1 MTVSEAT
8 RGWRPDIQ
16 GLRGVAVIL
25 VVAFHAGLP
34 LPGGFTGV
42 DVFFVISGFVIG
54 QLILR
59 QLASDDGFGFRR
71 FYARRIVR
79 LLPALT
85 LMLVVVVLLSALLPS
100 PMGQP
105 QETLKTAIGTVFLA
119 ANIVLERSFGGYF
132 QPRLESNPLLNTWS
146 LSVEEQFYLVL
157 PAVLVVAWVVARRFQ
172 WNPRRVGAV
181 AISVVALGSLLMLVG
196 APLLPAAV
204 APSVEAFTFF
214 SATTRAWEFC
224 VGVLLVLLLNEKHL
238 SQRWANALV
247 GLGIILILAGAFVIS
262 PESRFPGPLTLLPV
276 AGAALAIASANQSR
290 VGGVV
295 FGNRPLV
302 WVGDLSYSWYLW
314 HWPIIVFAAAV
325 FGDEMWVSA
334 LAGLFSLL
342 PAALSRRFVEIPFM
356 RRMRLSIRQSFAL
369 FIALNGLVLLVI
381 AGTLAFISSGF
392 LRPWSMN
399 AHSAIQNGCDGPNP
413 DLAKCTWNAGPES
426 VGSVLVVGDS
436 NAWSSADGVIAAAEE
451 QRMTT
456 IVASTNGCP
465 FISRERIEP
474 QGPCSDA
481 QESSWK
487 VVEQV
492 SPDILVV
499 ANNRSESVD
508 ESHVDSLLS
517 DLNRLVDDVLF
528 IEKDVGGDS
537 YSGRQSILVSL
548 GSSTRR
554 VEKVES
560 RAAIPETSSATVLP
574 LSRALCEE
582 KGCFV
587 AKDGVEFFTDPGHLS
602 REGALLL
609 TPELSDYLARTTS
622 R

>member
-1 MTVSEAT
+1 MAPNRLQFHSMTVSEAT

-34 LPGGFTGV
+34 MPGGFTGV

-59 QLASDDGFGFRR
+59 QLSSDDGFGFRR

-119 ANIVLERSFGGYF
+119 SNIVLERSFGGYF
-132 QPRLESNPLLNTWS
+132 QPRLESNALLNTWS

-157 PAVLVVAWVVARRFQ
+157 PAVLVVAWIVARHLE
-172 WNPRRVGAV
+172 WNPRRVGAA

-196 APLLPAAV
+196 APLLPVAV

-224 VGVLLVLLLNEKHL
+224 VGVLLVLVFSERHV
-238 SQRWANALV
+238 SRRWGTALV
-247 GLGIILILAGAFVIS
+247 VLGSLMILAGAFVIS

-276 AGAALAIASANQSR
+276 AGAALVIASANRSR

-314 HWPIIVFAAAV
+314 HWPIIVFAGAV
-325 FGDEMWVSA
+325 FGDELWVSA
-334 LAGLFSLL
+334 LAGLFSLPL
-342 PAALSRRFVEIPFM
+342 AALSRRFVEIPFM
-356 RRMRLSIRQSFAL
+356 RGTRLSIKQSYVL
-369 FIALNGLVLLVI
+369 FVALNGFVLLVI
-381 AGTLAFISSGF
+381 AGTLSFISSGV
-392 LRPWSMN
+392 LRPSSMN
-399 AHSAIQNGCDGPNP
+399 AHSAIQNGCDRPNP
-413 DLAKCTWNAGPES
+413 DLTKCTWNPGPES
-426 VGSVLVVGDS
+426 VGSVLLVGDS
-436 NAWSSADGVIAAAEE
+436 NAWSSADGVITAATD

-465 FISRERIEP
+465 FISRKRIEP
-474 QGPCSDA
+474 QGSCSDA
-481 QESSWK
+481 HSNVFLIYQSLIYK
-487 VVEQV
+487 KG
-492 SPDILVV
+492 
-499 ANNRSESVD
+499 
-508 ESHVDSLLS
+508 SHYF
-517 DLNRLVDDVLF
+517 RL
-528 IEKDVGGDS
+528 
-537 YSGRQSILVSL
+537 
-548 GSSTRR
+548 
-554 VEKVES
+554 
-560 RAAIPETSSATVLP
+560 
-574 LSRALCEE
+574 
-582 KGCFV
+582 
-587 AKDGVEFFTDPGHLS
+587 
-602 REGALLL
+602 
-609 TPELSDYLARTTS
+609 
-622 R
+622 